1 MVERVRK
8 FIPKVR
14 PEDFP
19 ERGTAGIR
27 TPVITP
33 KGDFVS
39 DMIEIEGKNS
49 FHIVN
54 YNTPGATGAPAYS
67 AFVVKRLEENGV
79 IQRSSKMNDSI
90 WDFDEIC

>member
-1 MVERVRK
+1 
-8 FIPKVR
+8 
-14 PEDFP
+14 
-19 ERGTAGIR
+19 
-27 TPVITP
+27 
-33 KGDFVS
+33 
-39 DMIEIEGKNS
+39 MIEIEGKNS

>member
-19 ERGTAGIR
+19 DRGTAGIR

-39 DMIEIEGKNS
+39 DMIEIEDDNS

-67 AFVVKRLEENGV
+67 AFVVKRLEENGI
-79 IQRSSKMNDSI
+79 IQRSRKINDPI